1 MEKEYRRTFE
11 RRPCRGEVF
20 IYNLSGGPAVKAH
33 LIDLGKGG
41 ASIALD
47 RHLPP
52 GMTVRLVFPRKN
64 GDTNR
69 SGRVIVGHIVHSRAE
84 AGRHVIGVVFG
95 WHAAVKDGPQP
106 LYRKTSQKWF
116 GLFSRKPRLAPL
128 ALSREALTL
137 ERASQV
143 AASLGLNRTAS
154 IKRQSQSL
162 AGQRLGEAP
171 R

>member
-1 MEKEYRRTFE
+1 MMAVEGRRGFE

-20 IYNLSGGPAVKAH
+20 IYNLSGGPAFKAD
-33 LIDLGKGG
+33 LIDLGRGG

-52 GMTVRLVFPRKN
+52 GMVVRLVFPRK
-64 GDTNR
+64 GSETNR
-69 SGRVIVGHIVHSRAE
+69 SGRVIVGHIVHSRSE

-106 LYRKTSQKWF
+106 LFRKTARNWF
-116 GLFSRKPRLAPL
+116 GLFSRKPK
-128 ALSREALTL
+128 TM
-137 ERASQV
+137 
-143 AASLGLNRTAS
+143 
-154 IKRQSQSL
+154 SL
-162 AGQRLGEAP
+162 AIARK